1 MDFGNRRIR
10 LGTRKRGGG
19 SLEYDWLPMTG
30 ELFEALRWWQ
40 EHRTFPRHTHVFVC
54 EQEGGFCAEQYGK
67 PFKERM
73 HFMRTLCERARVRP
87 FGFHA
92 IRHLTASILYRLGQ
106 PVSVIQAILRHKS
119 PNTTALYLKS
129 LGREETRGALESLSA
144 RHANVTHSFAA
155 TTAAGQ
161 GSRDIPFPS
170 PDGEKAVVRIRR
182 KTA

>member
-1 MDFGNRRIR
+1 
-10 LGTRKRGGG
+10 
-19 SLEYDWLPMTG
+19 
-30 ELFEALRWWQ
+30 
-40 EHRTFPRHTHVFVC
+40 
-54 EQEGGFCAEQYGK
+54 
-67 PFKERM
+67 
-73 HFMRTLCERARVRP
+73 MRTGTGTAFR
-87 FGFHA
+87 FHA

-129 LGREETRGALESLSA
+129 LGLEETRGALESLSA
-144 RHANVTHSFAA
+144 RHAGVTHSFAA

-161 GSRDIPFPS
+161 GGKVIPFPS